1 MTYYVNSKVEIHGDG
16 SREKPFKTIQEAADI
31 AVAGDEVI
39 VAPGVY
45 REWVNPK
52 NGGEEG
58 KRIVYKSEVP
68 LGAHITGAEP
78 LTGWTQ
84 VKGNVYTARVSNKIF
99 GEYNPYK

>member
-16 SREKPFKTIQEAADI
+16 TKEKPFKTIQEAANI

-45 REWVNPK
+45 REWVNPI
-52 NGGEEG
+52 NGGQEG

-68 LGAHITGAEP
+68 LGAHITGAEDERLNEDVLP
-78 LTGWTQ
+78 
-84 VKGNVYTARVSNKIF
+84 VSF
-99 GEYNPYK
+99 LGSVVSAHG